1 MKSINLN
8 LGLAVLAVI
17 ATLYGG
23 SKAVQ
28 QVSFRFEGGLHDAGS
43 SSSGNLVTARWS
55 YEDEVRFDVFKWQWR
70 YPRLVDSTGQE
81 HAGEWH
87 SLPDELVLNG
97 RATAVIEPHEGGIE
111 IVCWAV
117 HTVGPTVVT
126 NGVYHLS
133 NVMHP
138 MTGDPE
144 KWITPATPIKAD
156 DKYLSGDHKPPVIN
170 IPTELIERFLED

>member
-28 QVSFRFEGGLHDAGS
+28 QVRFRFEGGLSDAGS
-43 SSSGNLVTARWS
+43 SASGNRVTARWS
-55 YEDEVRFDVFKWQWR
+55 YEDEVRFDVFRWQWR
-70 YPRLVDSTGQE
+70 YPRLVDATGAE
-81 HAGEWH
+81 YAGEWH
-87 SLPDELVLNG
+87 QLPDALVVDG
-97 RATAVIEPHEGGIE
+97 TASAIVEPHDGGIE

-117 HTVGPTVVT
+117 HDFGPTVVT

-138 MTGDPE
+138 IGGDPE
-144 KWITPATPIKAD
+144 KWITPATPIKAG
-156 DKYLSGDHKPPVIN
+156 DKYLSGDHKPPVIA
-170 IPTELIERFLED
+170 IPTELIDKFLED